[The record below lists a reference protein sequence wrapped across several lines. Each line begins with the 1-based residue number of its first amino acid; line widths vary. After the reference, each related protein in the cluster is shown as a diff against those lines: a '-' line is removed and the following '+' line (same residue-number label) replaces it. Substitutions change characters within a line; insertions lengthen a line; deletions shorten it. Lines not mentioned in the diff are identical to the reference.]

1 MIIFAKYIF
10 KFCLKNSK
18 KAQKNADELKA
29 LEEKFKIKNST

>member
-18 KAQKNADELKA
+18 KAQENADELKA
-29 LEEKFKIKNST
+29 FEEKFNIKKN